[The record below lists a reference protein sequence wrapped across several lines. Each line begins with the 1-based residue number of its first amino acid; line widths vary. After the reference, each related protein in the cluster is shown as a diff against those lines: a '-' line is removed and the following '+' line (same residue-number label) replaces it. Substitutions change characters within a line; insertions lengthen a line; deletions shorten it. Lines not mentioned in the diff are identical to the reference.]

1 MDIQY
6 EHNSSPN
13 RHSCY
18 AYQIDKED
26 TEKNDGISLVGSISA
41 NDGSFGVEQSLQSND
56 LAIKNH
62 HQDCRGVSAHRGYI
76 HFNDEQCYGCEQL
89 FSDND
94 V

>member
-6 EHNSSPN
+6 EHNSCPN

-41 NDGSFGVEQSLQSND
+41 NDGSFGVEQPLQSND
-56 LAIKNH
+56 LVIKNH
-62 HQDCRGVSAHRGYI
+62 HQDCRGVSTHRGYI
-76 HFNDEQCYGCEQL
+76 LFNDEQCYGCEQL
-89 FSDND
+89 FSDNI
-94 V
+94 

>member
-41 NDGSFGVEQSLQSND
+41 NDGSFGVEQSLQPND

-62 HQDCRGVSAHRGYI
+62 YQDGRGVSAHRGYI

-89 FSDND
+89 FSDN

>member
-1 MDIQY
+1 MDFQY
-6 EHNSSPN
+6 EHNSSPD

-41 NDGSFGVEQSLQSND
+41 NDGSFGVEQPLQSND
-56 LAIKNH
+56 PSIKNH

-76 HFNDEQCYGCEQL
+76 LFNDEQCYGCEQL
-89 FSDND
+89 FSDNI
-94 V
+94 